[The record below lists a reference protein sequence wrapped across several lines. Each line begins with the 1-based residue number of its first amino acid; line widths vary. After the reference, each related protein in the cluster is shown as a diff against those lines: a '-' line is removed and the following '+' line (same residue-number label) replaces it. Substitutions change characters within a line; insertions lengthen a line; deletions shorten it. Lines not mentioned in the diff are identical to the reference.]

1 MMQSDGNSFGG
12 EIVLENVNMV
22 SRGEDS
28 ILDQINEYQIFI
40 DLYNEDFE

>member
-1 MMQSDGNSFGG
+1 MMQSDGNSFSG

-22 SRGEDS
+22 SRVEDS